1 MQDLF
6 TAIWHE
12 NVPRA
17 SWRAGESYR
26 DYRGRFR
33 GAFRTWAKAMYADQ
47 VVLTNLLRL
56 GFGGADTPAKAL
68 GAAMHTYNDHAKQN
82 RKDKRENRK
91 TELQEYTAQMI
102 RRALRFGSICEEDLT
117 AHQRRLLRRL
127 QAGELRMPKPDL
139 QREDI
144 VTKLA
149 RLQGYTFQ

>member
-1 MQDLF
+1 M
-6 TAIWHE
+6 
-12 NVPRA
+12 R
-17 SWRAGESYR
+17 YR
-26 DYRGRFR
+26 QRFR

-82 RKDKRENRK
+82 RKDKRENK
-91 TELQEYTAQMI
+91 ETERQEYTAREI
-102 RRALRFGSICEEDLT
+102 RRALRFGNISEGALT
-117 AHQRRLLRRL
+117 PHQRRSLQRL
-127 QAGELRMPKPDL
+127 HAGELRLPKPDL
-139 QREDI
+139 QKEDI